1 MEKVIVIG
9 VDSDEK
15 IFVKCLPYMNDVQL
29 EADVFDYIGD
39 STFYVIYEEDL
50 DVLEDALDNMYAP
63 IKSIKKGRKKWKL
76 SIKYTKMF
84 IIRGF

>member
-39 STFYVIYEEDL
+39 STFYVVYEEDL

-63 IKSIKKGRKKWKL
+63 IKSIKKGRKNG
-76 SIKYTKMF
+76 
-84 IIRGF
+84 R